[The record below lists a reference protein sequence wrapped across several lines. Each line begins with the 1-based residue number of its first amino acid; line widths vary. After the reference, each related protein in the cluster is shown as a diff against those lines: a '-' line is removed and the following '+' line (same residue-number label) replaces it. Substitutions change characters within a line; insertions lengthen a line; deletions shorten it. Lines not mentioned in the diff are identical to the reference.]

1 MRSTSQKVIS
11 HKDEAYKWRRM
22 MLGENAYNGAY
33 YYSQELTDY
42 IIPNVKTD
50 RSWIT
55 INYGAGCDHSVLI
68 VHDNVMFERT
78 YDYMRKYDDVI
89 YVVSL
94 PDMIE
99 RAEKFGRVIYLPM
112 SVDVEYVKTF
122 RRKKD
127 RDTAFCGRTE
137 WMRRSSHDGGGIS
150 DTADV
155 ISGLP
160 RTQFLQEMARYRNV
174 YAVCRVAIE
183 AKVLGCNV
191 LPMHPRFPNPDIF
204 EVIDNSEAAM
214 MLQTEL
220 DKIDR

>member
-1 MRSTSQKVIS
+1 MRSTSQRVIS

-22 MLGENAYNGAY
+22 MLGENMYNGAY
-33 YYSQELTDY
+33 YYSQELTDN
-42 IIPNVKTD
+42 IIPSIKTD

-55 INYGAGCDHSVLI
+55 INYREGCDHSILI
-68 VHDNVMFERT
+68 VHDNVMFEQT
-78 YDYMRKYDDVI
+78 YDFMQRYDDVI

-112 SVDVEYVKTF
+112 SVDVEYVRTF

-127 RDTAFCGRTE
+127 RDTAFCGRAE
-137 WMRRSSHDGGGIS
+137 WMQMSSDSIPN
-150 DTADV
+150 TADV

-160 RTQFLQEMARYRNV
+160 RTRFLQEMARYRNV

-183 AKVLGCNV
+183 AKILGCNV
-191 LPMHPRFPNPDIF
+191 LPTHPRFPNPDIF